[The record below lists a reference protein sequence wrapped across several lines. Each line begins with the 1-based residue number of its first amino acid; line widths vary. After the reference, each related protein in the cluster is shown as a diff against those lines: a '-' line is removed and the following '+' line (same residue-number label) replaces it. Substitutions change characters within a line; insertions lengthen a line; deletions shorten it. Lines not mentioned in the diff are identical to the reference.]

1 MNTNMNIENKRI
13 TVIGFGQSGRDASL
27 LIESLGGSVFISNNS
42 LPAGNDMAL
51 IEKHGWEYETS
62 HTDRAL
68 HCDMIVVSPGIA
80 WEIPIIKKALNSD
93 IRVIPEIELAYD
105 FIPKPIT
112 GITGTNGKSTTAY
125 LIYQILRST
134 GIRPQ
139 IGGNISPG
147 KSLSGVALNPT
158 ESYDH
163 VVCELSSFQ
172 LEHIDSFR
180 CNTSVLT
187 NISEDH
193 LNRHKTIENYANSK
207 MNIFSNQ
214 TPDDRAVINS
224 DSVNIAGIT
233 ADAHIITVSGR
244 DAEADI
250 LLNDISFTVRGNN
263 EKISMSEFLL
273 PGRHNRFNLVQ
284 AIAAV
289 FGLDIDKKTV
299 EGIIPSLRGMPHRME
314 YVDTINNVRIYNNSM
329 CTNPVA
335 FRKSLEIFTEH
346 QTVILGGRNKNFNI
360 EMIVDAIISFADN
373 VILIGESSSLMHD
386 MLKRRNYH
394 GSIFPADD
402 LQEAVVTAVG
412 HTPEGGVINF
422 SPGFAS
428 FDMFSNFRQRGNLFK
443 QYVREL
449 K

>member
-1 MNTNMNIENKRI
+1 
-13 TVIGFGQSGRDASL
+13 
-27 LIESLGGSVFISNNS
+27 
-42 LPAGNDMAL
+42 
-51 IEKHGWEYETS
+51 
-62 HTDRAL
+62 
-68 HCDMIVVSPGIA
+68 
-80 WEIPIIKKALNSD
+80 
-93 IRVIPEIELAYD
+93 
-105 FIPKPIT
+105 
-112 GITGTNGKSTTAY
+112 
-125 LIYQILRST
+125 
-134 GIRPQ
+134 
-139 IGGNISPG
+139 
-147 KSLSGVALNPT
+147 
-158 ESYDH
+158 
-163 VVCELSSFQ
+163 
-172 LEHIDSFR
+172 
-180 CNTSVLT
+180 
-187 NISEDH
+187 